1 MMGEIAGALPQ
12 NKAETPDSTSSYSK
26 FKKQNK
32 KCHLQIS
39 LMK

>member
-12 NKAETPDSTSSYSK
+12 NKAEAPNNTSSHSK

-32 KCHLQIS
+32 TKIFI
-39 LMK
+39 